1 MASSFQPKAGQPKAG
16 QQGAKPSQAAAA
28 SAAAN
33 SGARGRASSAR
44 RSDSRERVLEFV
56 RQALERGEPPTVRDV
71 QTALGFRA
79 VESAREHLTRLV
91 AEGRLVQAPGVARG
105 YRLPPSEA
113 PRSRFVPLLGRVAA
127 GAFSEAIEA
136 PEGHVVI
143 EVAPHGES
151 ERASSS
157 PTSSAMSTFGRAS
170 LGSRSGSRSASRSG
184 ELFALRVRG
193 ESMVGLGILDG
204 DLVIVRRDAQV
215 HDGDVVVAQVDG
227 EATVKSFFRVRD
239 AIELRPANPA
249 FATLVVASDR
259 ELVLLGKVVEV
270 RRYLAGGR

>member
-1 MASSFQPKAGQPKAG
+1 
-16 QQGAKPSQAAAA
+16 
-28 SAAAN
+28 
-33 SGARGRASSAR
+33 
-44 RSDSRERVLEFV
+44 ERVLEFV
-56 RQALERGEPPTVRDV
+56 RAALERGEPPTVRDV
-71 QTALGFRA
+71 QVALGFRA

-105 YRLPPSEA
+105 YRLPPSES
-113 PRSRFVPLLGRVAA
+113 PRSRFVPVLGRVAA
-127 GAFSEAIEA
+127 GAFSEAIEH
-136 PEGHVVI
+136 PEGHVAVEI
-143 EVAPHGES
+143 SPSGAPSRAHGP
-151 ERASSS
+151 A
-157 PTSSAMSTFGRAS
+157 
-170 LGSRSGSRSASRSG
+170 LGDGA
-184 ELFALRVRG
+184 LFALRVRG

-227 EATVKSFFRVRD
+227 EATVKSFFRVR
-239 AIELRPANPA
+239 AGIELRPANPA